1 MVQIRGRPA
10 SGAAVAS
17 IHLVVGA
24 GLWVCPAVLWLY
36 PRGRPFLGR
45 PFLIRCLLSVP
56 WQGAFIHARFRRHA
70 WSVISVAAAHP
81 TESFRGKHKAVAW
94 SKRHCTSALART
106 SSSGDH
112 LH

>member
-1 MVQIRGRPA
+1 MVQIGGRPA

-45 PFLIRCLLSVP
+45 PFLIRRLMSAP
-56 WQGAFIHARFRRHA
+56 WA
-70 WSVISVAAAHP
+70 S
-81 TESFRGKHKAVAW
+81 
-94 SKRHCTSALART
+94 CTWHHDSTMRVLDGMHGR
-106 SSSGDH
+106 
-112 LH
+112 